1 LNLPPIR
8 AVCFDFDQTLGCYDP
23 PHLGL
28 YVLAAREHG
37 SVVTESALGAP
48 LEDAWERWRTP
59 LGIDHAHAATEADFR
74 EVRRTVHR
82 ARVVGA
88 GIEDGARLEATIER
102 LLELETDPTHFRLYE
117 DARPT
122 LERLAVAGVAV
133 AIVSNH
139 IWPLPEIVEALGL
152 DDVVDAVIT
161 SARVGVRKPHPA
173 IYEAVLR
180 DLDVPAEESERVLF
194 VGDSLSADVEGPRAF
209 GMRAVLLDRSSQHR
223 GAHGDDSRGG
233 IDGAI
238 ASLDE
243 LPVT

>member
-1 LNLPPIR
+1 
-8 AVCFDFDQTLGCYDP
+8 
-23 PHLGL
+23 
-28 YVLAAREHG
+28 
-37 SVVTESALGAP
+37 
-48 LEDAWERWRTP
+48 
-59 LGIDHAHAATEADFR
+59 
-74 EVRRTVHR
+74 VHR
-82 ARVVGA
+82 ARFVGA

-102 LLELETDPTHFRLYE
+102 LLELETDPTHFRLYN

-122 LERLAVAGVAV
+122 LERLAATGVAV

-139 IWPLPEIVEALGL
+139 IWPLPEIVDALGL

-180 DLDVPAEESERVLF
+180 DLDIPDAERERVLF
-194 VGDSLSADVEGPRAF
+194 VGDSLSADVEGPRAY
-209 GMRAVLLDRSSQHR
+209 GMRAVLVDRSGQHH

-238 ASLDE
+238 ASLGE
-243 LPVT
+243 LRVP